1 MALVFFLISFCFSVF
16 MLYSYKKQSLEK
28 SFGFV
33 FYFFFFFFFSFSSF
47 HNILMSSHKI
57 CRRLGTSRAVQLN
70 NMFIL
75 AHRLSVPLLSLLSGR
90 LTGRVTGWL
99 ARWLVADNQC
109 VVCYS
114 ILSFKTVG
122 GA

>member
-1 MALVFFLISFCFSVF
+1 MRLYYTRFEFLQQQINEMFAELILKISSTNN
-16 MLYSYKKQSLEK
+16 SAD
-28 SFGFV
+28 
-33 FYFFFFFFFSFSSF
+33 F

-90 LTGRVTGWL
+90 LTGRVTG
-99 ARWLVADNQC
+99 
-109 VVCYS
+109 
-114 ILSFKTVG
+114 
-122 GA
+122 

>member
-1 MALVFFLISFCFSVF
+1 MYIFEFLQQQINEMFAKLILKISSTTNNSAECD
-16 MLYSYKKQSLEK
+16 YIQI
-28 SFGFV
+28 
-33 FYFFFFFFFSFSSF
+33 F
-47 HNILMSSHKI
+47 HNIMMSSHKI

-99 ARWLVADNQC
+99 TRWFVADNQC